1 MQLPGVRK
9 VCDRGKEVKA
19 VLSLIALFTV
29 LCGVHFLWRFGG
41 GGWYSVYTT
50 RQEEIVSV
58 GEVSEGEYDAPEALL
73 PGERININTAPAVDL
88 MRLPGIGEKKAKAI
102 VEWREKYGPFRT
114 TRQIMKVSGI
124 GTGIFEGLEKYITV

>member
-9 VCDRGKEVKA
+9 VCDRGKDVK
-19 VLSLIALFTV
+19 VVVILVALFVT
-29 LCGVHFLWRFGG
+29 LCGSHFVWRFGG

-50 RQEEIVSV
+50 RQEETVSV
-58 GEVSEGEYDAPEALL
+58 GEVSEEERNAPEALL

-88 MRLPGIGEKKAKAI
+88 MRLPGIGATKAQAI

-114 TRQIMKVSGI
+114 KRQIMEVPGI
-124 GTGIFEGLEKYITV
+124 GTGIFEKLEEYIAI